1 MEAYAGPGSLE
12 GYDVIVDC
20 ALGTGASGDVRE
32 PYLGFIEDANASGAF
47 VVSADVPS
55 GFGTS
60 VCVKP
65 DATVTFHDLKQGMDE
80 RCGRIVVADIGI
92 PEDAWRKVG
101 PGDMLRYPV
110 PRPSSHKGDNGKL
123 MIVGGGP
130 YFGAP
135 AMSAMSALRIG
146 ADSVRVFTPESS
158 YREVAAASPV
168 LMATRLP
175 GDRLDGG
182 SVDMLLRESASYGAA
197 LIGPGL
203 GASQDTLEAAAR
215 FMRECRVP
223 MVIDADAIAAAKGMK
238 AAVPTVLTPHAGEFA
253 RISDG
258 RSPEE
263 VASAMGAVVLL
274 KGKDDVVTDG
284 SRTRINSSGTPA
296 MTGAGTGDVL
306 AGAVAGLLSK
316 GMDAFDAAC
325 LAAYVCGKAGEEAF
339 ESKSYGLIATDVID
353 GIPTV
358 LRNGLR

>member
-1 MEAYAGPGSLE
+1 MEAYAGPESLK
-12 GYDVIVDC
+12 GFDVVVDC
-20 ALGTGASGDVRE
+20 ALGTGASGEVRE
-32 PYLGFIEDANASGAF
+32 PYLGFIEDVNASGAF

-55 GFGTS
+55 GFGTADR
-60 VCVKP
+60 VKP
-65 DATVTFHDLKQGMDE
+65 DVTVTFHDVKSGMDE
-80 RCGRIVVADIGI
+80 GCGRIVVADIGI

-123 MIVGGGP
+123 MVIGGGP

-146 ADSVRVFTPESS
+146 TDSVRVFTPESS

-168 LMATRLP
+168 LMATKLP
-175 GDRLDGG
+175 GDRLDDG
-182 SVDMLLRESASYGAA
+182 SVDMLLRESSGYGAV

-203 GASQDTLEAAAR
+203 GASEDALQAAAR
-215 FMRECRVP
+215 FMRGCKVP
-223 MVIDADAIAAAKGMK
+223 MVIDADAIAASKGMQM
-238 AAVPTVLTPHAGEFA
+238 AVPTVLTPHAGEFA
-253 RISDG
+253 RISGG

-263 VASAMGAVVLL
+263 VASAMNAVVLL

-284 SRTRINSSGTPA
+284 KKTRINSSGTPA

-306 AGAVAGLLSK
+306 AGAVAGLLAK

-325 LAAYVCGKAGEEAF
+325 LAAYICGKAGEEAF
-339 ESKSYGLIATDVID
+339 ESKSFGLIATDVID